1 VLPNEASLCEKLGV
15 SRTAL
20 REGMK
25 VLSAKGLVE
34 VRRKTGTRIRPM
46 SNWNMLD
53 PEVLSWMFSAGG
65 APFGLEHLIEIRRVV
80 EPVAARMA
88 AKRATDEEL
97 AEIARA
103 FESMNSAKSR
113 LSSSIAPDLRF
124 HLAIFSATHNI
135 FMRSFG
141 TLIQSALRA
150 SFRLT
155 STDNAA
161 YKRTLTL
168 HGEIL
173 RAIQAKN
180 STRAERAM
188 LALLNQTSSELQEKM
203 GRPSSK
209 KEVQRKKADR

>member
-1 VLPNEASLCEKLGV
+1 MGV

-20 REGMK
+20 REAMK

-34 VRRKTGTRIRPM
+34 VRRKTGTRIRPRTD
-46 SNWNMLD
+46 WNMLD
-53 PEVLSWMFSAGG
+53 PEVLSWMFSEGG
-65 APFGLEHLIEIRRVV
+65 TPVGLDQLIEIRRVM
-80 EPVAARMA
+80 EPIAAGMAAR
-88 AKRATDEEL
+88 RATDEEI
-97 AEIARA
+97 ADIARA
-103 FESMNSAKSR
+103 FERMTSAKSR
-113 LSSSIAPDLRF
+113 LASSIDPDLRF
-124 HLAIFSATHNI
+124 HLAIFNATHNI

-155 STDNAA
+155 STNNAA

-180 STRAERAM
+180 GIRAERAM
-188 LALLNQTSSELQEKM
+188 LALLDQTSSELHEKM
-203 GRPSSK
+203 RPPASK
-209 KEVQRKKADR
+209 KGAKRRWEGR